1 MFADNL
7 VLNFSRASSTLVA
20 SQQQNTLF
28 TLSSLNSLNSNGSGG
43 GVGSSDQAHVVKGDN
58 GLDDDWSKSH
68 NQYYSRLLTHLFQE
82 CVAENKFQLN
92 GNDSSSSSRNYLPN
106 LLSKFSYQIT
116 SSPTSTTTT
125 SHHVPGGGGLNS
137 MLPGLFMK
145 NNNKNNNNNSNS
157 LDDVLSVRYDIP
169 FPLGYVVNESIM
181 SLLSKAHMGL
191 LAHNIT
197 LAKLRHLFKVVS

>member
-1 MFADNL
+1 M
-7 VLNFSRASSTLVA
+7 
-20 SQQQNTLF
+20 
-28 TLSSLNSLNSNGSGG
+28 
-43 GVGSSDQAHVVKGDN
+43 
-58 GLDDDWSKSH
+58 
-68 NQYYSRLLTHLFQE
+68 FQE
-82 CVAENKFQLN
+82 CVAENKFQLS
-92 GNDSSSSSRNYLPN
+92 GNNDSSSRNYFHT

-125 SHHVPGGGGLNS
+125 SHHVPAGSGLNS

-145 NNNKNNNNNSNS
+145 KKKNNSNS
-157 LDDVLSVRYDIP
+157 LGDVLSVRYDIP

-197 LAKLRHLFKVVS
+197 LAKLRRLFKVVVSSWLY